1 MGNEIPLQLQQFL
14 RSIVLGGTLALLY
27 DLTRAL
33 HILSG
38 KLWSGLLDILVS
50 FSAVSTVF
58 LFVMAE
64 DGELRLFILLGTL
77 GGAVLFFA
85 LLSSSLRP
93 IWAFWVDL
101 FLLPVRLL
109 EGLFLKIGYF
119 FKKLFS
125 FLKKRVTL
133 LSALKRYQLR
143 EEQTHGEESIKMED
157 TPQQ

>member
-14 RSIVLGGTLALLY
+14 RAIVLGGTLALLY

-33 HILSG
+33 HILGG
-38 KLWSGLLDILVS
+38 KIWGSILDVLVS

-58 LFVMAE
+58 LFVMAG
-64 DGELRLFILLGTL
+64 DGELRLFILLGAL
-77 GGAVLFFA
+77 GGAVLFFS

-93 IWAFWVDL
+93 IWTFWVDL
-101 FLLPVRLL
+101 SLLPLRVA
-109 EGLFLKIGYF
+109 EGLLRKIGYF

-133 LSALKRYQLR
+133 LTALKQNSRR
-143 EEQTHGEESIKMED
+143 EEQPHGEKSIKIED